1 MALIVVR
8 TTPTPAAQEIRGLA
22 VQLETAEAVEQV
34 RQPRASAKVAGAV
47 VVVAA
52 RVHRVTEV
60 AVALADLPQVVAA
73 VAERLIQEP
82 AGKEEQ
88 DQMANVGS
96 SAIFERLEGV
106 AISKLFLGQEL
117 GQLLGGPTLVV
128 GDPNVAGITVK
139 DGWFMIEGDGTK
151 RRYINPGDVMAFLLE
166 AAEDIE

>member
-1 MALIVVR
+1 
-8 TTPTPAAQEIRGLA
+8 
-22 VQLETAEAVEQV
+22 
-34 RQPRASAKVAGAV
+34 
-47 VVVAA
+47 
-52 RVHRVTEV
+52 
-60 AVALADLPQVVAA
+60 
-73 VAERLIQEP
+73 
-82 AGKEEQ
+82 
-88 DQMANVGS
+88 MANVGS